1 MFITI
6 CSVAVIILCTS
17 MCAWYIS
24 RVKNKVSSG
33 MYYMCAFSM
42 IVPFQMVM
50 FTLSKIS
57 DMLPVFESLIVKHGA
72 KLQIKI
78 YSLAFFSVENL
89 IKNMKLMAG
98 LLMQKTL

>member
-1 MFITI
+1 M
-6 CSVAVIILCTS
+6 
-17 MCAWYIS
+17 
-24 RVKNKVSSG
+24 SSF
-33 MYYMCAFSM
+33 MKHCKKLLTLVLAF
-42 IVPFQMVM
+42 V
-50 FTLSKIS
+50 
-57 DMLPVFESLIVKHGA
+57 MLPVFESLIVKHGA

>member
-1 MFITI
+1 
-6 CSVAVIILCTS
+6 
-17 MCAWYIS
+17 
-24 RVKNKVSSG
+24 
-33 MYYMCAFSM
+33 MYWAKEIVLWQSQVVLWLKFLWMNNLHPHGIM
-42 IVPFQMVM
+42 I
-50 FTLSKIS
+50 
-57 DMLPVFESLIVKHGA
+57 PVFESLIVKHGA